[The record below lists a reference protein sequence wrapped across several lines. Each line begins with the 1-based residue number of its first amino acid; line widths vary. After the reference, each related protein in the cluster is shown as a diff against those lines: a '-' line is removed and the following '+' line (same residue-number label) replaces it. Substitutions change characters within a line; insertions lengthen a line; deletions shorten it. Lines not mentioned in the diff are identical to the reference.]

1 MTMRIEHDFHLHT
14 NLSACAKRE
23 VTAADY
29 VANAHSLS
37 LKKLGFSDHFWD
49 ASIEGANKFYQ
60 PQDYEHIIQLKPE
73 LDKLRC
79 DDIQFFFGCE
89 TEYDPFHR
97 GVAIT
102 EETAEKL
109 DFLLVPNSHTHM
121 MMPKDCFEPYRRH
134 ADFMLQALYD
144 ILNSPV
150 SKYITAIAHPFE
162 AVSCP
167 YPNGLLIDLIT
178 DDEFK
183 RVLDLMANK
192 GIAFEINVSSMQRK
206 TPAEIE
212 QLSQIRLF
220 RLAKQQGCKFLF
232 GSDSH
237 SAGSHQFYGN
247 ANFVAELLAL
257 TEEDLAP
264 LARV

>member
-1 MTMRIEHDFHLHT
+1 MRIEHDFHLHT
-14 NLSACAKRE
+14 NLSVCASRE

-29 VANAHSLS
+29 VANAKKLG

-49 ASIEGANKFYQ
+49 AAIEGANTFYQ
-60 PQDYEHIIQLKPE
+60 PQNYEHILQLKPE
-73 LDKLRC
+73 LDTLRC
-79 DDIQFFFGCE
+79 ADIQFYFGCE
-89 TEYDPFHR
+89 TEYDPYHH

-102 EETAEKL
+102 EKVAEQL

-121 MMPKDCFEPYRRH
+121 MMPKDCYEPYRKH
-134 ADFMLQALYD
+134 ADFMLQAAYD

-150 SKYITAIAHPFE
+150 SRYITAIAHPFE
-162 AVSCP
+162 AVACP
-167 YPNGLLIDLIT
+167 YPNGLLIDLIP

-183 RVLDLMANK
+183 RVLDLMAEK
-192 GIAFEINVSSMQRK
+192 GVAFEINVSSMRKK

-212 QLSQIRLF
+212 RMSQIRLF

-237 SAGSHQFYGN
+237 EAQSHVFYSN
-247 ANFVAELLAL
+247 ADLVADLLELKA
-257 TEEDLAP
+257 DDIAHI
-264 LARV
+264 AR

>member
-1 MTMRIEHDFHLHT
+1 MRIEHDFHLHT
-14 NLSACAKRE
+14 NLSVCASRE

-29 VANAHSLS
+29 VANAKRLG

-49 ASIEGANKFYQ
+49 APIEGANNFYQ
-60 PQDYEHIIQLKPE
+60 PQHYEHIIQLKPE
-73 LDKLRC
+73 LEQLRC
-79 DDIQFFFGCE
+79 DGIQIYFGCE
-89 TEYDPFHR
+89 TEYDPYHH

-121 MMPKDCFEPYRRH
+121 MMPKDCYEPYRKH
-134 ADFMLQALYD
+134 ADFMLQAAYE

-162 AVSCP
+162 AVACP

-183 RVLDLMANK
+183 RVLDLMAEK
-192 GIAFEINVSSMQRK
+192 GVAFEINVSSMRKK

-212 QLSQIRLF
+212 RMSQIRLF
-220 RLAKQQGCKFLF
+220 RLAKQQGCQFIF

-237 SAGSHQFYGN
+237 EAQSHDYYGN
-247 ANFVAELLAL
+247 ADLVAGLLELK
-257 TEEDLAP
+257 EEDIAP
-264 LARV
+264 IARV